1 MLLKKMQQTH
11 KKIITCCSSQ
21 QKQPMCIVT
30 PPSNNIC
37 NHLFSIAPR
46 LCLVFY
52 GPRLLSKMS
61 GRKHLRCSLGL
72 FVPAGSNHLAKL
84 RPRNNPQIGPFLG
97 QSCLF
102 VCLPSSYLLL
112 IGPMLT
118 IYRKIESLNPGH
130 TPSFIFLHILFPKQ
144 KAELQTFK
152 RFDYMPDLILVRS
165 RWSRSLQRS

>member
-1 MLLKKMQQTH
+1 MSRLWGRERLSVHRKIITRCSKKKN
-11 KKIITCCSSQ
+11 KKIITCCSSE

-46 LCLVFY
+46 LCFVFY

-72 FVPAGSNHLAKL
+72 FVLAGSNHLAKL

-102 VCLPSSYLLL
+102 VCLPSSYSSSDQCSDHLS
-112 IGPMLT
+112 
-118 IYRKIESLNPGH
+118 EN
-130 TPSFIFLHILFPKQ
+130 
-144 KAELQTFK
+144 
-152 RFDYMPDLILVRS
+152 
-165 RWSRSLQRS
+165 